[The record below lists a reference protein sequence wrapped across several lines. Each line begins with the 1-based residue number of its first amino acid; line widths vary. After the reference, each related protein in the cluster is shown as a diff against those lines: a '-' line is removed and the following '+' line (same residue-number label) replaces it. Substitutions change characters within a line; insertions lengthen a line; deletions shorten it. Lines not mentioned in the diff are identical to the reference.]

1 MSEDNQSRTGSGDA
15 DRAGVRDRSWRAFRA
30 RALAALP
37 AGLTRPARALLGP
50 LEVLAWTAFFAFAA
64 IFLSL
69 RYWFLPHIE
78 DYRENLVAAVSSA
91 VGLPVRIGA
100 ITTDWQGL
108 RPRIAI
114 ADVRVYDSEGREAL
128 VLPSVENVIAW
139 RSLAVMELRLHSF
152 LIDGPKLAVRRDA
165 QGEVTVGG
173 LRMSGGKGDG
183 RAGDWVLSQSEI
195 LIRDGE
201 LEWVDELR
209 GAAPLRLSSVNLRL
223 ENSGRRHAFGL
234 RARPPAEL
242 GPGIELRAV
251 LDGDSVRALGDWN
264 GRIYAELGATDLA
277 GWRAWVDY
285 PIDVRRGEGALR
297 LWATLKDGLPA
308 QVTADVSL
316 TNVSATLGRD
326 LPALEIGAVRGRLY
340 GRQTDGGYD
349 FGVRQLAL
357 EVPRAPSM
365 SATSFRAS
373 WQPARPGGAPGK
385 AGARPGAEPV
395 PQKGSLSADLIELA
409 PLAHLAEYL
418 PFPADLRKLLAEL
431 APRGNLMDVRFDWSG
446 ELPDQ
451 ASFTAKTRFSDLTM
465 SAWRSIPGFA
475 NLSGTIDASE
485 KKGVLSFNAKK
496 PEVELPKVFPEP
508 RTVLDTLTGE
518 VAWDRGPGNAVQ
530 VRLSNLS
537 FANEDLAGTAFGT
550 YAWTG
555 EGPGV
560 VDLSASASRA
570 DALHLAHYLP
580 LATLMG
586 TQTREWVANAVKSG
600 QASDVRFRL
609 KGDLRDFPF
618 VDPAKGI
625 FSVSA
630 RIHKA
635 TLDYVPGWPRMEGV
649 EADLLFEREKIRVVG
664 RSATILGAKLS
675 NVKVEVPS
683 LLEHPARLLLEG
695 IAEGPSADFLKYIQ
709 QTPVRRM
716 VGGATDPMAASGRG
730 RLRLKLELPLGEAAR
745 TRLAGEYQFTGNT
758 LTVDARLPPLEN
770 AGGRLAFTDGGLTVQ
785 DVRAQLFGGD
795 VRLQGGTRPDGSVL
809 VQADGRAT
817 ADGIRPV
824 FDHPWRRR
832 LTGASRYLA
841 TVSVKEGR
849 TQVTVDSTL
858 EGMASALPAPLAKAP
873 AEILPLRVEVFPG
886 DGRDRISVQVG
897 PQSGRIVAA
906 EFLRAGQG
914 AAAQVQRSLITL
926 NPPPGETPRVP
937 ERRGTT
943 VRGSLPALDLDRWLP
958 LFNEAA
964 GPPVAGQGAGAGDGT
979 SFDLRVGVLDALGK
993 RMRGVTMLGVAEAI
1007 GWSANMTTAEFAG
1020 DLTFR
1025 TEGSGRLYAR
1035 LSRFTL
1041 PEDAPGTRPGEGAKD
1056 LPAVDIIAES
1066 FVHRG
1071 KRLGRVEVAA
1081 RHEGRDWRI
1090 DKLAMTNPDSSL
1102 TGTGLWKTSE
1112 GSRTSVNFKLEV
1124 SDVGNF
1130 LERFGYPNHIKGGKA
1145 KTDAALTWNG
1155 DPLNLDYA
1163 TLGGTLQMQ
1172 SDDGQFLEI
1181 EPGVGK
1187 LVALMSLQ
1195 MLPRRLALDFRD
1207 VFSKGFKYDRITS
1220 SMAVERGVMQVKD
1233 FHMRGPAADV
1243 HMSGQVDLSLE
1254 TQALEVKVIPQLGDT
1269 ASTVVGL
1276 VNPVAGVATLL
1287 AGRLFKNPLGKIFA
1301 FDYKV
1306 TGTWADP
1313 KVDKVEAAVTPSQ
1326 AQER

>member
-1 MSEDNQSRTGSGDA
+1 MSEDNQSRTGQGDA
-15 DRAGVRDRSWRAFRA
+15 GRGAVRGRSWRDLRA
-30 RALAALP
+30 RALGALP
-37 AGLTRPARALLGP
+37 PGLTRPARAILGP

-78 DYRENLVAAVSSA
+78 DYREDLVAAVSRA

-100 ITTDWQGL
+100 IATDWQGL
-108 RPRIAI
+108 RPRISI
-114 ADVRVYDSEGREAL
+114 ADVRVYDKEGREAL

-173 LRMSGGKGDG
+173 IRMSGARGDG
-183 RAGDWVLSQSEI
+183 RASDWVLSQSEI
-195 LIRDGE
+195 LVRDAE

-209 GAAPLRLSSVNLRL
+209 GAPPLRLSSVNLRL

-264 GRIYAELGATDLA
+264 GRFYAELGATDLA

-285 PIDVRRGEGALR
+285 PFDVRRGEGALR
-297 LWATLKDGLPA
+297 LWATLKGGRPVQL
-308 QVTADVSL
+308 TADVSL
-316 TNVSATLGRD
+316 TSVSATLGRD

-340 GRQTDGGYD
+340 GRETDGGYD

-365 SATSFRAS
+365 SATSFRAT
-373 WQPARPGGAPGK
+373 WQPPRAGAAPGAK
-385 AGARPGAEPV
+385 PAAGPA

-418 PFPADLRKLLAEL
+418 PFPADLRRLLAEL
-431 APRGNLMDVRFDWSG
+431 APRGNLMDVRFEWSG

-465 SAWRSIPGFA
+465 SAWRNIPGFA
-475 NLSGTIDASE
+475 NLSGTIDANE
-485 KKGVLSFNAKK
+485 KKGVVSFNARK
-496 PEVELPKVFPEP
+496 PAIELPKVFPEP

-518 VAWDRGPGNAVQ
+518 VAWDRGPGSAVQ
-530 VRLSNLS
+530 VRLANLS

-550 YAWTG
+550 YTWTG
-555 EGPGV
+555 EGPGS
-560 VDLSASASRA
+560 VDLSASATRA

-586 TQTREWVANAVKSG
+586 AQTREWVASAVKSG

-618 VDPAKGI
+618 VDPSKGS

-635 TLDYVPGWPRMEGV
+635 TLDYVPGWPRLEGI
-649 EADLLFEREKIRVVG
+649 EADLQFEREKIRVLG
-664 RSATILGAKLS
+664 RGATILGARLS

-683 LLEHPARLLLEG
+683 LLEYPARVLIEG
-695 IAEGPSADFLKYIQ
+695 AAEGPSAEFLKYIQ
-709 QTPVRRM
+709 QSPVRRM
-716 VGGATDPMAASGRG
+716 VGGATDAMAASGRG
-730 RLRLKLELPLGEAAR
+730 RLRLKFELPLGDPSK
-745 TRLAGEYQFTGNT
+745 TRLAGEYQFAGNGV
-758 LTVDARLPPLEN
+758 TVDARLPPLEN
-770 AGGRLAFTDGGLTVQ
+770 AGGRIAFTEGGMTVQ
-785 DVRAQLFGGD
+785 DVRGQLFGGE
-795 VRLQGGTRPDGSVL
+795 VRLQGGTRPDGGFL

-817 ADGIRPV
+817 IDGIRPV

-832 LTGASRYLA
+832 LAGASRYLA
-841 TVSVKEGR
+841 TVNVKDGR
-849 TQVTVDSTL
+849 TQVAVDSTL
-858 EGMASALPAPLAKAP
+858 EGVSSALPAPLAKAP

-897 PQSGRIVAA
+897 PPSGRIVAA

-914 AAAQVQRSLITL
+914 AAAQLQRSLITL

-958 LFNEAA
+958 LFTEAA
-964 GPPVAGQGAGAGDGT
+964 GPPTPGAAGAGAGEGT

-1020 DLTFR
+1020 DLTYR
-1025 TEGSGRLYAR
+1025 SEGSGRLYAR
-1035 LSRFTL
+1035 LSRFTV

-1102 TGTGLWKTSE
+1102 SGAGLWKTAE
-1112 GSRTSVNFKLEV
+1112 GSRTSLNFKLEV

-1145 KTDAALTWNG
+1145 KTEGTLNWSG

-1163 TLGGTLQMQ
+1163 TLGGTLQLQ

-1220 SMAVERGVMQVKD
+1220 AMAVERGVMQVKE

-1243 HMSGQVDLSLE
+1243 NISGQVDLSLE
-1254 TQALEVKVIPQLGDT
+1254 TQALDVKVIPQLGDT

-1313 KVDKVEAAVTPSQ
+1313 KVDKVEAVATPSQ
-1326 AQER
+1326 TQER